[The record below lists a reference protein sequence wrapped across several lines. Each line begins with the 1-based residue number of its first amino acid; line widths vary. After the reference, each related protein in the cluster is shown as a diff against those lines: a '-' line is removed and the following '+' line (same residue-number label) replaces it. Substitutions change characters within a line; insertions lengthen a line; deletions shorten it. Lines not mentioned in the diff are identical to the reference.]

1 MALSDVVYNELQ
13 SLKDLPAR
21 PDYHPEKWT
30 WDHSAYVTHELR
42 QWTEDGSREQ
52 LELLIVAA
60 LHDIGK
66 IPTFDRKSEEN
77 GGYIT
82 SYGHAEKST
91 VYWDAVAEPLT
102 EDTDLRS
109 DVIRWLIKEH
119 MNLKFSDRMNDRKL
133 HEKKKE
139 AQSLGDRVWTMGQLF
154 KEADDMPAFFDRH
167 GLDYRENVHAS
178 DDHLEPLDRH
188 KEAIEFFEGVVE
200 SIINDI
206 RSWEDQGD
214 GSKELIVIRGVPG
227 SGKSTFAEPIAGSY
241 GEVFEADDYFYE
253 HGEGSGYDFDPS
265 KLGEAHDWCKD
276 RVESAM
282 RDRGVQRVVLSN
294 TSTRV
299 WEFLPYVSLAA
310 KFGYRVHSIVK
321 ENRHRGESTKDI
333 PESSINKMR
342 DRFEIRL

>member
-66 IPTFDRKSEEN
+66 LPTFDRKSEEN

-82 SYGHAEKST
+82 SYGHAEKSA
-91 VYWDAVAEPLT
+91 VYWNAISEALT
-102 EDTDLRS
+102 DGTDLRPG
-109 DVIRWLIKEH
+109 VIKWLIENH
-119 MNLKFSDRMNDRKL
+119 MDIKFSDRMNDRKL

-139 AQSLGDRVWTMGQLF
+139 AQALGDRVWTMGQLF

-188 KEAIEFFEGVVE
+188 EEAIEFFEGVVE
-200 SIINDI
+200 SIVNDI
-206 RSWEDQGD
+206 RIWEDQGD
-214 GSKELIVIRGVPG
+214 GSKELIIVRGVPG
-227 SGKSTFAEPIAGSY
+227 SGKSTFAESIAGPY

-253 HGEGSGYDFDPS
+253 HGDSGYDFDPS
-265 KLGEAHDWCKD
+265 KLGDAHEWCRN

-321 ENRHRGESTKDI
+321 ENRHRGKSTKDI
-333 PESSINKMR
+333 PKNSINKMK

>member
-1 MALSDVVYNELQ
+1 MALSDVIANSV
-13 SLKDLPAR
+13 SDTFDLKQR
-21 PDYHPEKWT
+21 KDYHPEVYVGQHLSYTTYSLKKWT
-30 WDHSAYVTHELR
+30 EN
-42 QWTEDGSREQ
+42 GSREQ
-52 LELLIVAA
+52 LELLMVGAF
-60 LHDIGK
+60 HDLGK
-66 IPTFDRKSEEN
+66 IPTTDRKSEEN

-102 EDTDLRS
+102 ENTDLRS

-119 MNLKFSDRMNDRKL
+119 MNIKFSDRMNDRKL

-139 AQSLGDRVWTMGQLF
+139 AEALGDRVWLMGQFF

-188 KEAIEFFEGVVE
+188 GGAIEFFKGVVE
-200 SIINDI
+200 SIVNDI

-214 GSKELIVIRGVPG
+214 GSKELIIVRGAPG
-227 SGKSTFAEPIAGSY
+227 SGKSTFAESIAGSY

-253 HGEGSGYDFDPS
+253 HGDSGYDFEPS

-333 PESSINKMR
+333 PESSVKKMR
-342 DRFEIRL
+342 DRFETRL

>member
-66 IPTFDRKSEEN
+66 LPTFDRKSEEN

-119 MNLKFSDRMNDRKL
+119 MNIKFSDRMNDRKL

-139 AQSLGDRVWTMGQLF
+139 AQALGDRVWTMGQLF
-154 KEADDMPAFFDRH
+154 KEADSMINFFENH
-167 GLDYRENVHAS
+167 NLDYRKNVDAS
-178 DDHLEPLDRH
+178 DDHLDPLDRH
-188 KEAIEFFEGVVE
+188 DGAIEYFEKFIE
-200 SIINDI
+200 RMINDI
-206 RSWEDQGD
+206 RNWEDSGD
-214 GSKELIVIRGVPG
+214 GSKELVIVRGVPG
-227 SGKSTFAEPIAGSY
+227 CGKSTFAKMLSRGH
-241 GEVFEADDYFYE
+241 GKVFEADDYFYE
-253 HGEGSGYDFDPS
+253 HGDSEYNFDSS
-265 KLGEAHDWCKD
+265 KLGEAHEWCRN

-282 RDRGVQRVVLSN
+282 RDQGIPNVVVSN
-294 TSTRV
+294 SSSQV

-310 KFGYRVHSIVK
+310 KYGYRVHSVLK
-321 ENRHRGESTKDI
+321 ENRHNSDSVHEV
-333 PESSINKMR
+333 PENVCNKMR
-342 DRFEIRL
+342 NRFEIRL

>member
-1 MALSDVVYNELQ
+1 MALSDVIANSFEGLWN
-13 SLKDLPAR
+13 LPQRADFHFER
-21 PDYHPEKWT
+21 NVGAHQ
-30 WDHSAYVTHELR
+30 AYVCHELKE
-42 QWTEDGSREQ
+42 WTENGSREQ
-52 LELLIVAA
+52 LELLMVGAF
-60 LHDIGK
+60 HDLGK
-66 IPTFDRKSEEN
+66 ISTTDRKSEEN

-91 VYWDAVAEPLT
+91 VYWDAVAEALT
-102 EDTDLRS
+102 KDTNLRS

-139 AQSLGDRVWTMGQLF
+139 AQALGDRVWTMGQLF

-167 GLDYRENVHAS
+167 GLDYREDVDPS

-188 KEAIEFFEGVVE
+188 EEAIEFFEGVVE
-200 SIINDI
+200 SIINNI

-214 GSKELIVIRGVPG
+214 GSKELIIIRGVPG
-227 SGKSTFAEPIAGSY
+227 AGKSTFADSISGPH
-241 GEVFEADDYFYE
+241 GEVFESDDYFYE

-265 KLGEAHDWCKD
+265 KLGEAHEWCRS

-282 RDRGVQRVVLSN
+282 RDRGVQRVIVANS
-294 TSTRV
+294 SSRV
-299 WEFLPYVSLAA
+299 WEFLSYVSMAG
-310 KFGYRVHSIVK
+310 KYGYRVNSLIK
-321 ENRHRGESTKDI
+321 ENRHRGTSTKSV
-333 PESSINKMR
+333 PQNTVNKMK